1 MPISFVMELHYS
13 GIGCLGFVTRNTTR
27 ERGCRRDVLGRKRTL
42 QVLMVGYKSVLYMSL
57 ETEAVRLSG
66 GCDG

>member
-27 ERGCRRDVLGRKRTL
+27 ERGCRRDVLGRKRTYRFSWW
-42 QVLMVGYKSVLYMSL
+42 VIKVYYI
-57 ETEAVRLSG
+57 
-66 GCDG
+66 